1 MQALESGAS
10 NIIIGIGGS
19 ATNDGGAGMMQAL
32 GAKLRDANG
41 ADIGYGGGS
50 LHCLSDID
58 ISELDPR
65 LKLCAIRVACDVSNP
80 LIGDNGASRIF
91 GPQKGATEENIV
103 ELDRNL
109 AHYADIIKKSLN
121 VDVKAAPAAR
131 GRRYGGGVNGF
142 LGAELRSGIEIVTA
156 ALNTE
161 EHIHDCTLVVTG
173 EGRIDSQSIRGKVPI
188 GVANVAKNIIS
199 Q

>member
-1 MQALESGAS
+1 
-10 NIIIGIGGS
+10 
-19 ATNDGGAGMMQAL
+19 MMQAL

-121 VDVKAAPAAR
+121 VDVKAAPGAGAA
-131 GRRYGGGVNGF
+131 GRYGGGVNGF
-142 LGAELRSGIEIVTA
+142 SRCGITQRDRNCHGGTEPGGAYPRLYAGG
-156 ALNTE
+156 
-161 EHIHDCTLVVTG
+161 DG
-173 EGRIDSQSIRGKVPI
+173 EKGGLIAKVFA
-188 GVANVAKNIIS
+188 VKCRLASRMWRKNIIS

>member
-50 LHCLSDID
+50 LHCLSNID

-80 LIGDNGASRIF
+80 LIGDNGASRI
-91 GPQKGATEENIV
+91 
-103 ELDRNL
+103 L
-109 AHYADIIKKSLN
+109 
-121 VDVKAAPAAR
+121 
-131 GRRYGGGVNGF
+131 GRRKARPKRT
-142 LGAELRSGIEIVTA
+142 LLSWTGILLIMPT
-156 ALNTE
+156 
-161 EHIHDCTLVVTG
+161 
-173 EGRIDSQSIRGKVPI
+173 S
-188 GVANVAKNIIS
+188 
-199 Q
+199 

>member
-58 ISELDPR
+58 ISDLDPR

-121 VDVKAAPAAR
+121 VDVKAAPGRR

-142 LGAELRSGIEIVTA
+142 SRCGTTQRDRNCHGGTEP
-156 ALNTE
+156 E

>member
-121 VDVKAAPAAR
+121 VDVKTAPGAGAAGGM
-131 GRRYGGGVNGF
+131 GRR
-142 LGAELRSGIEIVTA
+142 
-156 ALNTE
+156 
-161 EHIHDCTLVVTG
+161 
-173 EGRIDSQSIRGKVPI
+173 
-188 GVANVAKNIIS
+188 
-199 Q
+199 

>member
-1 MQALESGAS
+1 MQALESGAR

-58 ISELDPR
+58 ISDLDPR

-109 AHYADIIKKSLN
+109 AHYADIIKN
-121 VDVKAAPAAR
+121 R
-131 GRRYGGGVNGF
+131 
-142 LGAELRSGIEIVTA
+142 
-156 ALNTE
+156 
-161 EHIHDCTLVVTG
+161 
-173 EGRIDSQSIRGKVPI
+173 
-188 GVANVAKNIIS
+188 
-199 Q
+199 

>member
-58 ISELDPR
+58 ISDLDPR

-80 LIGDNGASRIF
+80 LIGDNGASRI
-91 GPQKGATEENIV
+91 
-103 ELDRNL
+103 L
-109 AHYADIIKKSLN
+109 
-121 VDVKAAPAAR
+121 
-131 GRRYGGGVNGF
+131 GRRKARPKRT
-142 LGAELRSGIEIVTA
+142 LLSWTEILLTMP
-156 ALNTE
+156 T
-161 EHIHDCTLVVTG
+161 
-173 EGRIDSQSIRGKVPI
+173 S
-188 GVANVAKNIIS
+188 
-199 Q
+199 